1 MKKVEIEQIPI
12 NNDLLNLI
20 TPQGIVLKY
29 NKVQLGEIT
38 SKLQYVAGYP
48 STVNLGWLSNLKDI
62 PNTIVSLTVTPIED
76 VQAYVDGVSKGIT
89 ALRNTLNST
98 QNEAIRQMCEFKI
111 ASAERII
118 KDITVDNIPYINLS
132 IIFKTNGET
141 DQDFQNNVK
150 LIKNRVAGMGLK
162 ARVPAYLQKEALKQ
176 SAPYDTSYKE
186 ITDISNKTMSLNAL
200 FSGLPFSRKWIN

>member
-62 PNTIVSLTVTPIED
+62 PKYYCFFNC
-76 VQAYVDGVSKGIT
+76 Y
-89 ALRNTLNST
+89 
-98 QNEAIRQMCEFKI
+98 
-111 ASAERII
+111 
-118 KDITVDNIPYINLS
+118 
-132 IIFKTNGET
+132 TN
-141 DQDFQNNVK
+141 
-150 LIKNRVAGMGLK
+150 R
-162 ARVPAYLQKEALKQ
+162 RC
-176 SAPYDTSYKE
+176 
-186 ITDISNKTMSLNAL
+186 
-200 FSGLPFSRKWIN
+200 SGLCRWCFKRYYSIKKYFKLYTK